1 MILLLPQ
8 VIMKEL
14 LTTYGLVVGLLAAGT
29 VIEIVFG
36 FFFGKE
42 TLFLLFFP
50 IVFVSA
56 WYKGV
61 KPGIIATTAAS
72 LIILYF
78 FFPELSS
85 LSAVN
90 APHLVEIYLF
100 FLQGVV
106 LSVLIN
112 KAKHTDVVNY
122 YRTREKIQSEQFL
135 SLEKKYTAAQEE
147 IKARDEFLSI
157 ASHELKTPLT
167 SMLLQ
172 LQTALHNIQNVSLAN
187 FSVEHLLKMLESVQR
202 QTNRLSKMINDLLN
216 VSLMTTRKLELEREE
231 FDISQLTKEV
241 VESFSEKL
249 EKDGYAIRVDAPAPI
264 VGKWDKVRIEQ
275 AITNLLSNAIKYG
288 DNKPLD
294 VKVTNSNAA
303 AHIFVTDHGIGIPD
317 SQKEKIF
324 QLFERGGVSERYKGL
339 GVGLYITNQIV
350 KAHKGKIHVKT
361 KENSGTTFTI
371 ELPLQPG
378 K

>member
-1 MILLLPQ
+1 
-8 VIMKEL
+8 MKQHL
-14 LTTYGLVVGLLAAGT
+14 KTYGLVAGLLGMAVVT
-29 VIEIVFG
+29 EVLFG

-42 TLFLLFFP
+42 ALFLLFFP
-50 IVFVSA
+50 AIFASA

-61 KPGIIATTAAS
+61 KPGIVATIAATV
-72 LIILYF
+72 LIFYF
-78 FFPELSS
+78 FFPGLNTFH
-85 LSAVN
+85 AAN
-90 APHLVEIYLF
+90 APLIIEIYLF
-100 FLQGVV
+100 FLQGII

-112 KAKHTDVVNY
+112 KAKSTDVVNFY
-122 YRTREKIQSEQFL
+122 KAREKIQSEEFIN
-135 SLEKKYTAAQEE
+135 LEKKYLAAQED

-231 FDISQLTKEV
+231 FDISQLTREV
-241 VESFSEKL
+241 VESFSERL
-249 EKDGYAIRVDAPAPI
+249 EKEGYSIKIDASTPI

-288 DNKPLD
+288 DNKPLEI
-294 VKVTNSNAA
+294 KVTNSSAA
-303 AHIFVTDHGIGIPD
+303 AHIFVADHGIGIPD
-317 SQKEKIF
+317 SQKAKIF

-371 ELPLQPG
+371 ELPLRPG